1 MVKKTVVKKSFIE
14 KLPLN
19 KGEWLKLVIEMTEKS
34 IQNKEADLFLVKQ
47 KERLEK
53 ELKEWTK
60 TSKQS
65 LLGDC

>member
-60 TSKQS
+60 TSK
-65 LLGDC
+65 